1 MLKVSLQSASQHT
14 AAAAFYSVC
23 QLVIYFWISWSIKVG
38 MRSRFVELSQ
48 GRRPQLTVVG
58 ISGGG
63 FRWLTI
69 TWKRSI
75 WMGAAAVVTIWAAGR
90 GQKVAT
96 AVWDL
101 PVRSSR
107 RAWKPW
113 FGSNWWCGARTLH
126 IFAGSIVEFIEG
138 NGALGRSF

>member
-1 MLKVSLQSASQHT
+1 
-14 AAAAFYSVC
+14 
-23 QLVIYFWISWSIKVG
+23 

-101 PVRSSR
+101 PVRS
-107 RAWKPW
+107 RAARTS
-113 FGSNWWCGARTLH
+113 FGSLGCSGPIGGRVGPEPACCTFSL
-126 IFAGSIVEFIEG
+126 
-138 NGALGRSF
+138 GAL